1 MSCPNLPAKHC
12 SSKGSNKLAMAGHS
26 SKLPWPKIQQFLVE
40 SIFGARSHIQSLQTW
55 HKGFTNPM
63 LGESVSFPMI
73 GAGQAT
79 CCKKHQWLHS
89 IQHQTPGVRGDR
101 WCHGGDPGR
110 YTPAIRPHLGGPLWT
125 HVLRRL
131 NIIVCS
137 LEPWITLHQVCLK
150 PQLLEI
156 AVAPFKI
163 ISWWDFWQKAWEFW
177 DAASI
182 FIWELEWWW
191 GPYENQLYPP
201 VIEQLAIA
209 ENTNV
214 QNNRQGKICSYWI
227 CQARFH
233 SRKAMKFTQ
242 RSYYVQQLF
251 HISSSYIT
259 HVTNSYFKQRFF
271 SSW

>member
-163 ISWWDFWQKAWEFW
+163 ISWWDFWTKSLRILRRSLYLHLRVGVVVG
-177 DAASI
+177 SI
-182 FIWELEWWW
+182 WKSALPS
-191 GPYENQLYPP
+191 G
-201 VIEQLAIA
+201 
-209 ENTNV
+209 
-214 QNNRQGKICSYWI
+214 NRTTCDCWKYQCS
-227 CQARFH
+227 
-233 SRKAMKFTQ
+233 K
-242 RSYYVQQLF
+242 QQTREDLF
-251 HISSSYIT
+251 LLDLSS
-259 HVTNSYFKQRFF
+259 
-271 SSW
+271 